1 MKKLS
6 FSILF
11 LIFLFTFWSCQELV
25 NDFKMMT
32 KIQQIIAEKIN
43 VEVGIKITNG
53 KMISV
58 TLVNT
63 KYNDMSGIKQHA
75 LAKEIGEIIFSNL
88 DEENKK
94 RIEFGQVIFVKSSNY
109 IIFNSS
115 ESSSFD
121 MDLKTLRGEKNENVE
136 Q

>member
-1 MKKLS
+1 
-6 FSILF
+6 
-11 LIFLFTFWSCQELV
+11 
-25 NDFKMMT
+25 MMT